1 MNEKELEQNNLP
13 GVPEN
18 YEPEILVNDYGTT
31 RDPAVVVEEADRTVL
46 LTDNETI
53 IIEKEPYFD
62 IAPKNRPRKI
72 YGGMW
77 DPIAIATAGVA
88 FMAVLTAVLLYI
100 FVVAP
105 SNRELE
111 QNRAERD
118 RLEKELI
125 SMREK
130 YGDITSTETQVAKLV
145 ASVDDF
151 ESRYLPLPVNGRTA
165 LYQRINGLIAGYG
178 LVNTTGPDYAPL
190 EIAEQDQGGQSDAER
205 GRSKFQSLFPGV
217 YVTTTVEGPYQNL
230 RRFIREIETGNEFV
244 VISAVEL
251 EPLDSEE
258 KSGGQGTAP
267 VRAAGTG
274 SNYPGDPRFG
284 GFSDSNSSQGIQPN
298 LQSQQQ
304 ARPRGKT
311 HGSNV
316 RLRLEMAAYFRR
328 PSVAPFETT
337 VQ

>member
-1 MNEKELEQNNLP
+1 MNEKNLDQNDIS
-13 GVPEN
+13 GDPEN
-18 YEPEILVNDYGTT
+18 NEPEILVNDYGTT
-31 RDPAVVVEEADRTVL
+31 KDSAVVIEEADRTVL
-46 LTDNETI
+46 LTDSETI
-53 IIEKEPYFD
+53 VIEKEPYFD
-62 IAPKNRPRKI
+62 IAPKNRPRKV

-77 DPIAIATAGVA
+77 DPIAIATAGIA
-88 FMAVLTAVLLYI
+88 LMAVLTAVLLYI
-100 FVVAP
+100 FVVVP

-125 SMREK
+125 AVRGK
-130 YGDITSTETQVAKLV
+130 YGDITSTETQVAKLI

-151 ESRYLPLPVNGRTA
+151 ESRYLPLSATGRTA

-190 EIAEQDQGGQSDAER
+190 EIVDQNQGSQSDDER
-205 GRSKFQSLFPGV
+205 GRSKFQSLFPGI

-251 EPLDSEE
+251 EPSDSEE
-258 KSGGQGTAP
+258 KSGQGTAT
-267 VRAAGTG
+267 VRTDGGG
-274 SNYPGDPRFG
+274 SNFPADPRFG
-284 GFSDSNSSQGIQPN
+284 GYPAGNTSSGIQ
-298 LQSQQQ
+298 QSAQAPQQ

-311 HGSNV
+311 HGATV

-328 PSVAPFETT
+328 PNVAPVETT